1 MAVMRTPPAYRPRGL
16 LKRDEPMARHT
27 SWRVG
32 GPADTWYRPADVEDL
47 AAFLAALPPELPV
60 HWVGLGSNL
69 LVRDGGIRGVVIA
82 THGVLSRME
91 RRGTH
96 GIYAEA
102 GVPCAKIARSCAQ
115 WGLGAGEF
123 FAGIPGT
130 LGGALAMNAGA
141 FGGETW
147 THVRAVETL
156 DRTGMRRR
164 RGRGEYEVGYRSVRG
179 PAGEW
184 FLAAELEFPGGRATT
199 QASIRELLVR
209 RKATQ
214 PIGEPSCGSV
224 FTNPPGD
231 HAARLIEAAGLKGSA
246 IGGAQVS
253 PKHANFI
260 INRGGASAADIEAL
274 IRHVAAEVERVHGV
288 KLEAE
293 VRILGAPL
301 PSRGG
306 AAVGAA
312 SAATGSRESRLK
324 PLPQDG
330 KPPTPDTEGGS

>member
-1 MAVMRTPPAYRPRGL
+1 MAALKTPDAYAPRGEL
-16 LKRDEPMARHT
+16 RRDEPMARHT

-32 GPADTWYRPADVEDL
+32 GPADIWYKPADVEDL

-60 HWVGLGSNL
+60 HWLGLGSNL

-82 THGVLSRME
+82 THGVLAKME
-91 RRGTH
+91 RRGSQ
-96 GIYAEA
+96 GLYAEA

-147 THVRAVETL
+147 AQVQAVETL
-156 DRTGMRRR
+156 DRAGRRRR
-164 RGRGEYEVGYRSVRG
+164 RGRSEYQVGYRSVSG

-184 FLAAELEFPGGRATT
+184 FLAAELDFPAGRPTT
-199 QASIRELLVR
+199 QASIRELLLKR
-209 RKATQ
+209 NTSQ
-214 PIGEPSCGSV
+214 PIGLPSCGSV

-231 HAARLIEAAGLKGSA
+231 HAARLIEAAGLKGYC
-246 IGGAQVS
+246 IGAAQVS

-260 INRGGASAADIEAL
+260 INAGGASAAQIEAL
-274 IRHVAAEVERVHGV
+274 IHHVAAEVERVHGIRLV
-288 KLEAE
+288 AE
-293 VRILGAPL
+293 VRILGEPF
-301 PSRGG
+301 PPDGGRG
-306 AAVGAA
+306 
-312 SAATGSRESRLK
+312 
-324 PLPQDG
+324 Q
-330 KPPTPDTEGGS
+330 

>member
-1 MAVMRTPPAYRPRGL
+1 MAAMHLPPRFEPRGEL
-16 LKRDEPMARHT
+16 RRDEPMSRHT

-32 GPADTWYRPADVEDL
+32 GPVDTWYRPADLDDL
-47 AAFLAALPPELPV
+47 AGFLAALPAEVPV

-82 THGVLSRME
+82 THGVLSGME
-91 RRGTH
+91 RRGELH
-96 GIYAEA
+96 LYAEA
-102 GVPCAKIARSCAQ
+102 GVPCAKIARSCAR
-115 WGLGAGEF
+115 WALGAGEF

-147 THVRAVETL
+147 DFVVSVETM
-156 DRTGMRRR
+156 DRRGLRRR
-164 RGRGEYEVGYRSVRG
+164 RERSGYRCGYRSVSG
-179 PAGEW
+179 PEGEW
-184 FLAAELEFPGGRATT
+184 FIAALLEFPPGRPTT
-199 QASIRELLVR
+199 QESIRELLVR

-231 HAARLIEAAGLKGSA
+231 HAARLIEAAGLKGYC

-260 INRGGASAADIEAL
+260 INTGGATAADIEEL
-274 IRHVAAEVERVHGV
+274 MSHVAAEVQRLHGV
-288 KLEAE
+288 RLDAE
-293 VRILGAPL
+293 VRILGEALPAAPE
-301 PSRGG
+301 
-306 AAVGAA
+306 AA
-312 SAATGSRESRLK
+312 
-324 PLPQDG
+324 P
-330 KPPTPDTEGGS
+330 

>member
-1 MAVMRTPPAYRPRGL
+1 MAAMPMLPDFTPRGE
-16 LKRDEPMARHT
+16 LKRAEPMARHT

-32 GPADTWYRPADVEDL
+32 GPVDTWYRPADLDDL
-47 AAFLAALPPELPV
+47 AGFLASLPAGTAV

-91 RRGTH
+91 RH
-96 GIYAEA
+96 GELGLVAEA
-102 GVPCAKIARSCAQ
+102 GVPCAKIARSCAR

-147 THVRAVETL
+147 QHVRAVETM
-156 DRTGMRRR
+156 DRAGVRRR
-164 RGRGEYEVGYRSVRG
+164 RGRDEYQFGYRSVRG

-184 FLAAELEFPGGRATT
+184 FIAAELEFPAGRPTT
-199 QASIRELLVR
+199 QESIRALLVR

-231 HAARLIEAAGLKGSA
+231 HAARLIEAAGLKGCR
-246 IGGAQVS
+246 IGGAEVS

-260 INRGGASAADIEAL
+260 INTGDASAADIEAL
-274 IRHVAAEVERVHGV
+274 VRHVAAEVERVHGV
-288 KLEAE
+288 KLETE
-293 VRILGAPL
+293 VRVLGE
-301 PSRGG
+301 
-306 AAVGAA
+306 
-312 SAATGSRESRLK
+312 AT
-324 PLPQDG
+324 Q
-330 KPPTPDTEGGS
+330 

>member
-1 MAVMRTPPAYRPRGL
+1 MAAMQLPPRFEPRGE

-32 GPADTWYRPADVEDL
+32 GPADTWYRPADLDDL
-47 AAFLAALPPELPV
+47 AGFLAALPPETPV

-69 LVRDGGIRGVVIA
+69 LVRDGGIRGVVIG
-82 THGVLSRME
+82 THGVLSGMARHGE
-91 RRGTH
+91 RGLRV
-96 GIYAEA
+96 EA
-102 GVPCAKIARSCAQ
+102 GVPCAKIARSCAR

-147 THVRAVETL
+147 DFVRAVETL
-156 DRTGMRRR
+156 DRAGVRRR
-164 RGRGEYEVGYRSVRG
+164 RARAEYQVGYRSVAG

-184 FLAAELEFPGGRATT
+184 FVAAELEFPAGRPTT

-209 RKATQ
+209 RNTTQ

-231 HAARLIEAAGLKGSA
+231 HAARLIEAAGLKGVR

-260 INRGGASAADIEAL
+260 INTGGATAAEIEAL
-274 IRHVAAEVERVHGV
+274 IGQVAAEVERVHGV
-288 KLEAE
+288 RLQTE
-293 VRILGAPL
+293 VRMLGE
-301 PSRGG
+301 
-306 AAVGAA
+306 AA
-312 SAATGSRESRLK
+312 R
-324 PLPQDG
+324 
-330 KPPTPDTEGGS
+330 

>member
-1 MAVMRTPPAYRPRGL
+1 MAALHLPPAYTPRGEL
-16 LKRDEPMARHT
+16 RRNEPMARHT

-32 GPADTWYRPADVEDL
+32 GPADTWYRPADLDDL
-47 AAFLAALPPELPV
+47 AGFLAALPAGAPV

-91 RRGTH
+91 RIGEH
-96 GIYAEA
+96 GLLAEA
-102 GVPCAKIARSCAQ
+102 GVPCAKIARSCAR

-130 LGGALAMNAGA
+130 IGGALAMNAGA

-147 THVRAVETL
+147 SYVRAVETM
-156 DRTGMRRR
+156 DRIGVRRR
-164 RGRGEYEVGYRSVRG
+164 RGRDEYETGYRSMCG

-184 FLAAELEFPGGRATT
+184 FIAAELEFPAGRPTT
-199 QASIRELLVR
+199 QESIRELLVR

-231 HAARLIEAAGLKGSA
+231 YAARLIESAGLKGCR
-246 IGGAQVS
+246 IGGAAVS

-260 INRGGASAADIEAL
+260 INLGDASAGDIETL
-274 IRHVAAEVERVHGV
+274 VWHVQAEVHRVHGV
-288 KLEAE
+288 RLETE
-293 VRILGAPL
+293 VRMLGEVAP
-301 PSRGG
+301 
-306 AAVGAA
+306 
-312 SAATGSRESRLK
+312 
-324 PLPQDG
+324 
-330 KPPTPDTEGGS
+330 